1 MQDQQA
7 AGIGNPYVCGGGVN
21 VIANPSGG
29 QTDSEVLT
37 SNRAGGIGIVH
48 APPHVVPVETS
59 SSNNETVTVTEAPP
73 VTELVTE
80 SPLENGLSASN
91 IGVIGGNKIHFPP
104 PSLPSKLL
112 YSLHSSFLSMLV
124 RAYGHFS
131 LLTKDFLDDV
141 RSSTDYIVVPCSI
154 KYEPGE
160 NCVVWLCYCS
170 ISITRMGVVAK
181 KKKKRRPCS
190 YIPPIPAAAAAVLVE
205 AGTIIIMDVYE
216 RRSEQK
222 TQPKMNWRDI
232 SQAWNPLVGYYYCS
246 VLLRSQYQS
255 HSESSRVCT
264 PIGNLDILV
273 GCVLE

>member
-1 MQDQQA
+1 MQEQQA

-190 YIPPIPAAAAAVLVE
+190 YIPPYPCCCCCPS
-205 AGTIIIMDVYE
+205 
-216 RRSEQK
+216 RSR
-222 TQPKMNWRDI
+222 N
-232 SQAWNPLVGYYYCS
+232 N
-246 VLLRSQYQS
+246 
-255 HSESSRVCT
+255 HH
-264 PIGNLDILV
+264 N
-273 GCVLE
+273 GCVREEKRAKDATKNELERHFSSLESISRLLLLFCAAQKPISITQ